1 MSDPIARIR
10 DAIQAIINAEGEGEG
25 WTLGQ
30 FVIVMGLER
39 MLSDGRVE
47 ATSWYWNPPDQAEWM
62 NIGLLEA
69 GIEMRM
75 CADIEDD

>member
-1 MSDPIARIR
+1 MSDPMDRIR
-10 DAIQAIINAEGEGEG
+10 NAIQAIINDEGQCEG
-25 WTLGQ
+25 WALGQ

-47 ATSWYWNPPDQAEWM
+47 ATSWYWTPPDQAEWM
-62 NIGLLEA
+62 TIGLLESGLEIRA
-69 GIEMRM
+69 